1 MLEKNNGPLVVL
13 VVKDDPLIRISA
25 ATFIEDAGFLAL
37 EAANADQAMALLEDK
52 RHDIRV
58 LFTDIDMPGSMN
70 GPLLA
75 LAVHDR
81 WPPIRIVVTSAHRFV
96 TENHLSAGGVFL
108 PKPYDAL
115 RVGQTLRRMAAA

>member
-37 EAANADQAMALLEDK
+37 EAANADQAMALLEDE
-52 RHDIRV
+52 RHDIRI

-70 GPLLA
+70 GLLLA
-75 LAVHDR
+75 SRRAQ
-81 WPPIRIVVTSAHRFV
+81 PPATDPDHRDV
-96 TENHLSAGGVFL
+96 RPSLRHRKPPAGGQRVL
-108 PKPYDAL
+108 TKAL
-115 RVGQTLRRMAAA
+115 